1 MKNIPLIS
9 TAEEFLKTDN
19 GFDDNDMELLA
30 KSLKTENRMD
40 ISDISNTMIEFAK
53 IHVEAALKVASN
65 EWLMSE
71 VDKHGNLTEQ
81 SERYNTKAILNAYPL
96 ENIK

>member
-1 MKNIPLIS
+1 MNKVPNADNYLDPSEDLMDKHDIKEVMIS
-9 TAEEFLKTDN
+9 
-19 GFDDNDMELLA
+19 
-30 KSLKTENRMD
+30 
-40 ISDISNTMIEFAK
+40 FAK
-53 IHVEAALKVASN
+53 KHVEAALKAASN